1 MGRKLTSREEV
12 GRVVETRGRRVRVS
26 NPDGTRVCFLGG
38 HRAVVGDRVRWVQAQ
53 GSGGKLTAVEPR
65 DTVLARVDPRG
76 REQVLAANLAGILVV
91 VAGRE
96 PPFRAGLVDR
106 YMVAAACS
114 GLDVAVCINKCDQ
127 GVPAEVEAEVKLR
140 EGLGLRFLRASALLR
155 HGLDEL
161 AEFLAAQDGPWA
173 FVGHSGVGKT
183 SLIAA
188 LIPDVDAGAVGELS
202 EYWGTGQHTT
212 TSSRLF
218 TLPGGGEIADSPGI
232 RTFTP
237 GGLTVDNVR
246 RYFPGMEGLQCRYRD
261 CQHREEEDG
270 CGAID
275 AVEPGLLKS
284 YRRLLEDV
292 RGVSERARK
301 W

>member
-1 MGRKLTSREEV
+1 M
-12 GRVVETRGRRVRVS
+12 ETRGRRVRVS
-26 NPDGTRVCFLGG
+26 NPEGTRVCFLGG
-38 HRAVVGDRVRWVQAQ
+38 HRAVVGDRVRWVEAQ
-53 GSGGKLTAVEPR
+53 GTGGKLTAVEPR

-106 YMVAAACS
+106 YMVASACS
-114 GLDVAVCINKCDQ
+114 GLDVAVCINKSDL
-127 GVPAEVEAEVKLR
+127 GVPADVEAEIGLR

-161 AEFLAAQDGPWA
+161 AQFLAAQDGPWA

-188 LIPDVDAGAVGELS
+188 LIPEVDAGAVGELS

-218 TLPGGGEIADSPGI
+218 ALPGGGEIADSPGI

-246 RYFPGMEGLQCRYRD
+246 RYFPGMAELRCRYRD
-261 CQHREEEDG
+261 CQHREAEEG
-270 CGAID
+270 CSATD